1 MISMKKVIVSTI
13 LTLTLITGALVL
25 IPMNNESNSQPE
37 QSETPKVLQNT
48 IETPVEPNLEP
59 SAELSEPET
68 TIHVPKEV
76 ETIVEASEGEEG
88 IVNREPTF
96 DELVIKYKISGDS
109 RIQEL
114 SNLFDRRTRNAP
126 SEDRFLQF
134 MRQLGFDMTESRTI
148 YDRDAVYTNW
158 VKSLNDSSKNN

>member
-1 MISMKKVIVSTI
+1 MKKIILSSIATI
-13 LTLTLITGALVL
+13 TLTIGALIV
-25 IPMNNESNSQPE
+25 INMNKQPE
-37 QSETPKVLQNT
+37 TIDNTQPETVQSVIEHETVIDAPEQVEAVVEAVKAPVENKVVETP
-48 IETPVEPNLEP
+48 
-59 SAELSEPET
+59 EPEA
-68 TIHVPKEV
+68 I
-76 ETIVEASEGEEG
+76 
-88 IVNREPTF
+88 NREPTF
-96 DELVIKYKISGDS
+96 EELVIKYKISGDS